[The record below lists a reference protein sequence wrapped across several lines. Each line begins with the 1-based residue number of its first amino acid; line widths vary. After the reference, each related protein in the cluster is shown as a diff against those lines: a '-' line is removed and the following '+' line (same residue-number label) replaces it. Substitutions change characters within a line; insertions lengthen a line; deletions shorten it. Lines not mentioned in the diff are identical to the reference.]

1 MLKKYH
7 EREVPVQDS
16 FELTTTSAVWQDDN
30 KLVHFYY
37 IVQQQQHDDAYRKPD
52 NKFLRR

>member
-1 MLKKYH
+1 
-7 EREVPVQDS
+7 
-16 FELTTTSAVWQDDN
+16 VWQDDN